1 MLFRSNNIHFIP
13 FCSHK
18 EIIKIMRCSDLFI
31 LPTRYDIWGLVV
43 NEALSQGLPVI
54 TTTTCGAGLALIR
67 NAYNGFIIPPDK
79 PSAISDLINN
89 SLTNHETLFEMSKNS
104 LSSTREYTIENMA
117 RTYIDALKIYTQ
129 LNSK

>member
-1 MLFRSNNIHFIP
+1 
-13 FCSHK
+13 
-18 EIIKIMRCSDLFI
+18 MRCSDLFI